1 MGSASQSPKGN
12 RPLNRSRR
20 ALPARALGAGL
31 ALGALLPV
39 GAAHADIALT
49 DPAKTDGWE
58 VKTSGQVN
66 AYASYITGET
76 INRSGL
82 GNLVNPAVDPTTRYR
97 LVGPQVDIKGNPTP
111 SGATADPV
119 TDKDVGTFRVRGG
132 FASTILNFMIGKQ
145 LLADLRLDI
154 KLGLWAGIDNA
165 QNPQL
170 ANTRQKNDVAAVDWR
185 EQFVDLSGS
194 WGTFWGGRK
203 LGLYNR
209 GGMRM
214 NWFLMHQHGVGH
226 PCNVDSSGTAQCGHT
241 GVGSM
246 FPNRNAQLGYAT
258 PDIAGLQLSVAMFD
272 GAMINDQWNRT
283 PLPRFEGEATFKKAL
298 GGHKDYPDEVN
309 VWANGL
315 TQTVGRVQEVAP
327 QPPLDPTL
335 LGHPGI
341 PADKTVNV
349 WGVGG
354 GAWGRFGGFGIGA
367 TAWYGAGLGTA
378 TPFSTPNPAGQTAV
392 DDIGQLRKHFGY
404 LAIAN
409 FRIEKFEIA
418 ASYGSTNA
426 RETDWDKYPGNQDKV
441 SVIKQVR
448 GIGGKIAYYLA
459 PPVVFSIDGLNL
471 NHTWWR
477 GETQT
482 ANVVSAGLVAKW

>member
-1 MGSASQSPKGN
+1 MATLLRAGVAS
-12 RPLNRSRR
+12 
-20 ALPARALGAGL
+20 
-31 ALGALLPV
+31 
-39 GAAHADIALT
+39 ADIALN
-49 DPAKTDGWE
+49 DPDKTDGWA

-66 AYASYITGET
+66 AYASYIFGET

-82 GNLVNPAVDPTTRYR
+82 GNVINPAVDPTSRYR
-97 LVGPQVDIKGNPTP
+97 LVGPQVGIQGNPTP
-111 SGATADPV
+111 TSERGSPV
-119 TDKDVGTFRVRGG
+119 NDKDLATFRLRGG
-132 FASTILNFMIGKQ
+132 FASTILNFMVSKQ
-145 LLADLRLDI
+145 LLQDLKLDI
-154 KLGLWAGIDNA
+154 KLGLWAGIDNF
-165 QNPQL
+165 QVGGV
-170 ANTRQKNDVAAVDWR
+170 RQKNDAAPVDWR

-214 NWFLMHQHGVGH
+214 NWFLMHQHGIGH

-258 PDIAGLQLSVAMFD
+258 PELAGLQLSVAIFD

-283 PLPRFEGEATFKKAL
+283 PLPRFEAEATFKKPL
-298 GGHKDYPDEVN
+298 GGPKDYPNEIN
-309 VWANGL
+309 AWANGL
-315 TQTVGRVQEVAP
+315 SQTVGRVQEVAP
-327 QPPLDPTL
+327 QPSLDPLL

-354 GAWGRFGGFGIGA
+354 GAWGRFGGFGLGA
-367 TAWYGAGLGTA
+367 TGWYGAGLGTA
-378 TPFSTPNPAGQTAV
+378 TPFGNTAV
-392 DDIGQLRKHFGY
+392 DDIGELRKHFGY

-409 FRIEKFEIA
+409 FRFESFEIA

-426 RETDWDKYPGNQDKV
+426 QQTDWDKYPGNQDKI

-448 GIGGKIAYYLA
+448 GIGGKIAYHVA
-459 PPVVFSIDGLNL
+459 QPVIVSIDGMNL
-471 NHTWWR
+471 HHTWWR

-482 ANVVSAGLVAKW
+482 VNVISGGLVAKW